1 MLKLLLFCTTVPL
14 FAQSGIEAIFAP
26 LDAKA
31 PGAAVLVLK
40 DGKVFFERGYGVR
53 DLRGNGKIGSGT
65 NFRLASFSKQFT
77 AMATMISVRDKRLK
91 YEDRLTD
98 FFPDFPEYGRAI
110 TVRHLL
116 THTSGLPDYEDLMGT
131 TWTPEKQISDAEVLD
146 LLKKEKVGK
155 FAPGASWSYS
165 NSAYVLLGL
174 IVAKRGF
181 EPFPDFL
188 KRYIFEPLRMKNT
201 VAFVKG
207 TNNVGSRA
215 YGHVLRDGK
224 FLEADQS
231 STSATLGDGGIYSN
245 LDDLAK
251 WDEAQRKNT
260 LISKNDFTAGLAP
273 TRLNN
278 GTLPKTPYGFGWYL
292 DPYRGRPRIWHTGET
307 LGFRTVIQ
315 RFLEEDLSIIILAN
329 RTDLDVAKM
338 ALQVADLMDA
348 REVAP
353 RK

>member
-1 MLKLLLFCTTVPL
+1 M
-14 FAQSGIEAIFAP
+14 
-26 LDAKA
+26 
-31 PGAAVLVLK
+31 LK
-40 DGKVFFERGYGVR
+40 DGKPLFERGYGVR
-53 DLRGNGKIGSGT
+53 DLRGNGKIGNGT

-91 YEDRLTD
+91 YEDRLTE

-116 THTSGLPDYEDLMGT
+116 THTSGLPDYEDLMGLN
-131 TWTPEKQISDAEVLD
+131 WTPEKQISDQEVLE
-146 LLKKEKVGK
+146 LLKKEKAGK

-174 IVAKRGF
+174 IIAKRGF

-188 KRYIFEPLRMKNT
+188 KRYIFEPLRMKST

-207 TNNVGSRA
+207 TNSVGSRA
-215 YGHVLRDGK
+215 FGHVLRDGK

-251 WDEAQRKNT
+251 WDEALRKNT
-260 LISKNDFTAGLAP
+260 LISKNDFAAALTP
-273 TRLNN
+273 TRLSN

-307 LGFRTVIQ
+307 LGFRTVIE
-315 RFLEEDLSIIILAN
+315 RFVEEDLSIIILAN

>member
-1 MLKLLLFCTTVPL
+1 MLKLLLFCTAAPL
-14 FAQSGIEAIFAP
+14 FAQSGIEAIFTP

-65 NFRLASFSKQFT
+65 NFRLASFSKQIT

-131 TWTPEKQISDAEVLD
+131 NWTPEKQINDQEVLD
-146 LLKKEKVGK
+146 LLKKEKTGK

-251 WDEAQRKNT
+251 WDEALRKNT
-260 LISKNDFTAGLAP
+260 LISKNDFAVGLAP

-315 RFLEEDLSIIILAN
+315 RFMEEDLSIIILAN
-329 RTDLDVAKM
+329 RADLDVAKM

>member
-1 MLKLLLFCTTVPL
+1 MKLLLFCLAVPL
-14 FAQSGIEAIFAP
+14 FAQSGIEAVFAS

-40 DGKVFFERGYGVR
+40 DGKPLFERGYGVR

-77 AMATMISVRDKRLK
+77 AMATVISIRDKRLK

-116 THTSGLPDYEDLMGT
+116 SHTSGLPDYEDLMGSN
-131 TWTPEKQISDAEVLD
+131 WTPEKQISDQEVLE
-146 LLKKEKVGK
+146 LLKKEKAGK

-174 IVAKRGF
+174 IIAKRGF

-207 TNNVGSRA
+207 TNSVGSRA
-215 YGHVLRDGK
+215 YGHVLREGK

-251 WDEAQRKNT
+251 WDEALRKNT
-260 LISKNDFTAGLAP
+260 LVSKNDFAAGLAP
-273 TRLNN
+273 TRLSN

-292 DPYRGRPRIWHTGET
+292 DPYRGRARIWHTGET
-307 LGFRTVIQ
+307 LGFRTVIE
-315 RFLEEDLSIIILAN
+315 RFVEEDLSIIILAN